1 MKRTA
6 KLSPIGAFTVKPT
19 SVLGLEPVGV
29 ATTEHVL
36 GHVYVHALAYQLRA
50 VMALRLNEAQVEMT
64 PEEALWELE
73 QLQVAELEVRGGE
86 VAAIRKLTRVDGTV
100 ATLAEVF
107 SLVGEG
113 GSPLP
118 AAGI

>member
-1 MKRTA
+1 M
-6 KLSPIGAFTVKPT
+6 
-19 SVLGLEPVGV
+19 
-29 ATTEHVL
+29 ATKEHVR
-36 GHVYVHALAYQLRA
+36 GHVDVHALAYQLRSVLA
-50 VMALRLNEAQVEMT
+50 

-73 QLQVAELEVRGGE
+73 QLQVAELEMRGGE

-113 GSPLP
+113 DSPLGP
-118 AAGI
+118 GGM